1 MRKEMPNLSGV
12 SGQLLK
18 KIQPNGIVLVSAIRN
33 CNAGLS
39 DMEDESLPIE
49 DVVHMLEL
57 EEFNADG

>member
-12 SGQLLK
+12 SGQLRYFNFSLA
-18 KIQPNGIVLVSAIRN
+18 LVSAIRN
-33 CNAGLS
+33 CNAGLG